1 MLGATLS
8 RWTMAYFAAGLCF
21 LSAAQALMIA
31 GYGFPS
37 APLAAP
43 ETLVVVHLVT
53 IGWLTLIM
61 LGALFQFVPV
71 LIARPIYSNSL
82 PLPTLI
88 LLLAGLAGLTAGFLQ
103 LAGSIRL
110 PFSLLPVGALLLVA
124 GFGLAIW
131 NLGRTLWAARP
142 LNLPARF
149 VSVGL
154 ACGAATILLGSVFA
168 FVLGGLSTNSHLFD
182 ITASGLPLHIVA
194 GLGGWLTFTAFGV
207 SYRLLSMFMLAP
219 ESDRATSRAAFY
231 AGASAL
237 GLIVIGGIAAIC
249 LSAETAVIFS
259 IGAFLSFIALVLYGA
274 DILHLYRAR
283 KRRVLELN
291 SRMAMV
297 ALMNLIGAAA
307 IALAAAGFGE
317 FSACIPALVFL
328 VAFGWLS
335 GLALSKLYKIV
346 AFLTWLECCGPVLG
360 KKPTPRVQDLVSETR
375 ARIWFAV
382 YFAVV
387 WSGTFCLLLG
397 YPTAFRFAALSI
409 LLATGAIAAE
419 LLRIRR
425 LAELRISPKLP
436 ELVRPPLLF
445 AVPQKR

>member
-1 MLGATLS
+1 MLGATLT
-8 RWTMAYFAAGLCF
+8 RWTMAYFVGAFCSLLAAE
-21 LSAAQALMIA
+21 ALMA
-31 GYGFPS
+31 SGYGFPS
-37 APLAAP
+37 AAIAAP
-43 ETLVVVHLVT
+43 ETLIVVHLVT

-71 LIARPIYSNSL
+71 LIARPIYSNHL

-103 LAGSIRL
+103 LAGSIRI
-110 PFSLLPVGALLLVA
+110 PFSLLPAGGLLLA
-124 GFGLAIW
+124 GGFGVALW

-154 ACGAATILLGSVFA
+154 ACGAATIILGSAFT
-168 FVLGGLSTNSHLFD
+168 FVLSGVSTNTHLMD
-182 ITASGLPLHIVA
+182 ITANGLPLHIAA

-219 ESDRATSRAAFY
+219 ESDSMTSRGAFY
-231 AGASAL
+231 AGAGAL
-237 GLIVIGGIAAIC
+237 ILIVIGGIAAIC
-249 LSAETAVIFS
+249 LRAETAVILFS
-259 IGAFLSFIALVLYGA
+259 GAFLSLIALVLYGA

-291 SRMAMV
+291 SRMALV
-297 ALMNLIGAAA
+297 ALMNLIAAVA

-317 FSACIPALVFL
+317 FSACVPPLVFL

-346 AFLTWLECCGPVLG
+346 AFLTWLECCGPLLG
-360 KKPTPRVQDLVSETR
+360 KKPTPRVQDLVAEPR
-375 ARIWFAV
+375 ARIWFGV
-382 YFAVV
+382 YFSAVWV
-387 WSGTFCLLLG
+387 GAVCILLG
-397 YPTAFRFAALSI
+397 YPTAFRFAAVGI

-425 LAELRISPKLP
+425 LADLGTSPNFP
-436 ELVRPPLLF
+436 ELARPHLLF
-445 AVPQKR
+445 ALAQKR

>member
-21 LSAAQALMIA
+21 LSAAQALMTA

-37 APLAAP
+37 AALAAP
-43 ETLVVVHLVT
+43 ETLIVVHLVT

-71 LIARPIYSNSL
+71 LIARPIYSNGL
-82 PLPTLI
+82 PLPTLV
-88 LLLAGLAGLTAGFLQ
+88 LLLGGLAGLSAGFLQ
-103 LAGSIRL
+103 LAGTINL
-110 PFSLLPVGALLLVA
+110 PFSLLPVGALLIA
-124 GFGLAIW
+124 GGFGVALW

-149 VSVGL
+149 VTVGL
-154 ACGAATILLGSVFA
+154 VCGAATILLGSA
-168 FVLGGLSTNSHLFD
+168 FTVVLGGVSANSHLAD
-182 ITASGLPLHIVA
+182 IVANGLPLHIIA

-219 ESDRATSRAAFY
+219 ETDRRTSQLAFY
-231 AGASAL
+231 AGGGAL
-237 GLIVIGGIAAIC
+237 GLIVIGGIAAVC
-249 LSAETAVIFS
+249 LHADLTIIFVV
-259 IGAFLSFIALVLYGA
+259 GAGLSLAALGLYGA

-291 SRMAMV
+291 SRMA
-297 ALMNLIGAAA
+297 L
-307 IALAAAGFGE
+307 IALVNLVAVATIALVAAGFGE
-317 FSACIPALVFL
+317 FDIAVPALVFL

-346 AFLTWLECCGPVLG
+346 AFLTWLECCGPMLG
-360 KKPTPRVQDLVSETR
+360 KRPTPRVQDLVAEAR

-382 YFAVV
+382 YFAAV
-387 WSGTFCLLLG
+387 WAGSVCLLLG
-397 YPTAFRFAALSI
+397 YSGTFRFAALGM
-409 LLATGAIAAE
+409 LLATLAIAAE

-425 LAELRISPKLP
+425 LADLGTLKFP
-436 ELVRPPLLF
+436 ELVRPHLF
-445 AVPQKR
+445 FALARK